1 MKPLS
6 LLCTAVVAGED
17 EEAGLNGLNC
27 RNGLNANQT
36 ATGASKPIKPARSY
50 LGGHGIGDQSRGNF
64 RGVIGASAPGGLRSG
79 GELRKIG
86 PEN

>member
-1 MKPLS
+1 MKSRIERLELPERLERES
-6 LLCTAVVAGED
+6 
-17 EEAGLNGLNC
+17 N
-27 RNGLNANQT
+27 RNRP
-36 ATGASKPIKPARSY
+36 SKPIKPARSY